1 MPTIKIITTNPIVP
15 VRSSP
20 SDSEFHITI
29 DRFGQEEDVT
39 GASFTEPI
47 DLETTDLTSRQMSR
61 SLGKQSHSA
70 RLSNPSTKFD
80 RQPKIAVKRSY
91 KFGRC
96 TAHRISVV
104 STYYHD
110 AVQVHRRISVLAID
124 RPYTLRTVSV
134 IHFYRAMHFSAKRGI
149 AIACRLSAR
158 PSVCD
163 VGEL

>member
-1 MPTIKIITTNPIVP
+1 MPTIRIITTNPIVP

-29 DRFGQEEDVT
+29 DRFGQEEDAT

-47 DLETTDLTSRQMSR
+47 DLETTDWTSRQMSR
-61 SLGKQSHSA
+61 SLGKQSHSAAAA

-96 TAHRISVV
+96 TAHRITAWS
-104 STYYHD
+104 
-110 AVQVHRRISVLAID
+110 RRIIMTLCRFIAASRCWPSID
-124 RPYTLRTVSV
+124 PIQDALLV
-134 IHFYRAMHFSAKRGI
+134 
-149 AIACRLSAR
+149 
-158 PSVCD
+158 
-163 VGEL
+163 